1 MRYADVLFC
10 LAPALACGLLAFTDR
25 AVLSVGGIWL
35 LRVSDSL
42 FQPFQAQL
50 QNRQVQT
57 TNRATAL
64 SIHAMILDCVAIG
77 TNLAFGAL
85 AQWDLRLAFGFGAA
99 VCLAALGLL
108 AFWRRRTHL
117 A

>member
-1 MRYADVLFC
+1 M
-10 LAPALACGLLAFTDR
+10 
-25 AVLSVGGIWL
+25 

>member
-1 MRYADVLFC
+1 MCIR
-10 LAPALACGLLAFTDR
+10 DR
-25 AVLSVGGIWL
+25 F
-35 LRVSDSL
+35 R
-42 FQPFQAQL
+42 PFQAQL